1 MPPGWDT
8 LRGVTRMPVGYRR
21 TGLCPTFA
29 CPSLQRD
36 GYLLRLPLVGGLLD
50 RRQVGTVAEVSQQ
63 YGSGVVELTN
73 RGNLQ
78 VRGLQNSGLASALE
92 ACQAV
97 GLGELS
103 ASLVTI
109 SPFATAADH
118 ALRNTLLDG
127 LQGLDVQ
134 RLAPKFA
141 VHVDDPEGT
150 TADRAADVLVRLG
163 RDGECE
169 LTLRGIG
176 TGLCLSPHEVSAIVR
191 RLVERCIAAGPQVRT
206 ADLVQHEGA
215 GTLATALA
223 VPGPWLPYGAAS
235 PRPAPRVGLHPLP
248 SGEWR
253 VLVGARFGRVA
264 GADLAGI
271 GDLLQRHALPNV
283 KVTPWR
289 AFALACTTSTQ
300 ADSIVASA
308 AALGLLTRPDDPAA
322 GVIACI
328 GARGCWQTELDT
340 LDEAERFVANRP
352 AQLAPGALVHVS
364 GCDKR
369 CATRGDV
376 ALTLLGRADQ
386 SGFDTLVSPA
396 R

>member
-1 MPPGWDT
+1 
-8 LRGVTRMPVGYRR
+8 MPVGYRR

-29 CPSLQRD
+29 RPSLQRD

-50 RRQVGTVAEVSQQ
+50 LRQVHAVAEVSQH
-63 YGSGVVELTN
+63 YGSGVVDLTN

-78 VRGLQNSGLASALE
+78 VRGVQSPALRSALE

-109 SPFATAADH
+109 SPFGSDADH
-118 ALRNTLLDG
+118 TLRKTLLDG

-141 VHVDDPEGT
+141 VHVDDLDGT
-150 TADRAADVLVRLG
+150 TADGAADVLVRLC
-163 RDGECE
+163 RDGACE
-169 LTLRGIG
+169 LTLRALG
-176 TGLCLSPHEVSAIVR
+176 TTLCLSPPEVSAIVR
-191 RLVERCIAAGPQVRT
+191 RLVERCIAAGPQART
-206 ADLVQHEGA
+206 ADLVQYEGVA
-215 GTLATALA
+215 TLATALA
-223 VPGPWLPYGAAS
+223 APGAWLPCGAAT
-235 PRPAPRVGLHPLP
+235 PQQAPRLGLHPLA
-248 SGEWR
+248 SGEWL
-253 VLVGARFGRVA
+253 VLVGARFGRVEA
-264 GADLAGI
+264 AALAGI
-271 GDLLQRHALPNV
+271 GDLLQRHALPNA

-289 AFALACTTSTQ
+289 AFALSCTTSAQ
-300 ADSIVASA
+300 AESIVAPA
-308 AALGLLTRPDDPAA
+308 AALGLLTRPDDPAV

-376 ALTLLGRADQ
+376 ALTLLGRTDQ
-386 SGFDTLVSPA
+386 SGFDTLVSSTK
-396 R
+396 